1 MKNFIISV
9 ESACDLDEATIK
21 ENDIKVCP
29 MEFTINDK
37 TILSSNEEFS
47 SKMIVDLL
55 KKGANIKTT
64 QINEYIAEE
73 YLNNLLKEGIDILH
87 ISFSSAMSNTV
98 NNFISATNKLNESSA
113 NKVYVVDS
121 LSQSGGVGLLVK
133 MLIDEINLGK
143 IKSAEEAKKY
153 VESVKLNIAHIFTV
167 DNLKFLAKSGRVR
180 TPIAFIGNLLQIKPI
195 LKGMRKNKFLQRSEG
210 IKRLPNTLTK

>member
-98 NNFISATNKLNESSA
+98 NNFISAANKLNESSS
-113 NKVYVVDS
+113 NKT
-121 LSQSGGVGLLVK
+121 
-133 MLIDEINLGK
+133 NT
-143 IKSAEEAKKY
+143 KS
-153 VESVKLNIAHIFTV
+153 
-167 DNLKFLAKSGRVR
+167 
-180 TPIAFIGNLLQIKPI
+180 
-195 LKGMRKNKFLQRSEG
+195 
-210 IKRLPNTLTK
+210 